1 MTEEV
6 NKYKINQPETPFPM
20 RGDLAKREPAWLK
33 SWTDKKLYQRIRA
46 SRKGKTKFILHDG
59 PPYANGDIHIG
70 HAVNK
75 ILKDIIVKSKTFAG
89 YDAPYVPGWD
99 CHGLPI
105 ELVVEKAHGKNID
118 PAKFRELC
126 RAYAAEQVEKQK
138 KDFIRLGVLGDWDNP
153 YLTMD
158 FKTEADIMRALGT
171 IQENGYLYQGSKP
184 VHWCVDCGSAL
195 AEAEVEYEDVNSPA
209 IDVGF
214 KVVDNTAIKRNF
226 RPFQIISD
234 EDQKRLV
241 SDKEFDE
248 ALRNYQAYAVIWTTT
263 PWTLPAN
270 QAVCVNTQVDYALV
284 EANQKLYILA
294 SNLVDSA
301 MKRYGIENY
310 KCIAT
315 SWGGGDLEL
324 DPDFV
329 QSEENTFGLNPF
341 PLHHPFE
348 TRQVPLISGDHVTT
362 EAGTGLVHT
371 AAAHGNDDW
380 LVMKANYPNEKPR
393 ILMGGDGKFF
403 NSDLVEFEAIRGLFY
418 KKANDVILDKLQE
431 NGVLFS
437 PRDATI
443 RHSFPHC
450 WRHKTPLMQLATH
463 QWFIGMDQHWC
474 TRIVKRV
481 HDLTSGKL
489 DSNETIMERAI
500 PSFSIRQYSNSRE
513 NGKLVSFSEERYRDN
528 DLNMRVR
535 SLKAVEN
542 TQFFPAWGRARLEAM
557 IKNRPDWC
565 VSRQRN
571 WGVPM
576 PFFVHKETGE
586 PHPQTA
592 DLLEAA
598 CLLVE
603 KTGVEAWFSLDEA
616 AFLQANTSADSR
628 AINGEYKK
636 VTYTLDVWFDSGATH
651 AAVLKKRPEL
661 NYPADMYLE
670 GSDQHRGW
678 FQSSLLTGCAI
689 DGRAPYKALLTHGF
703 VVDGAGHKMSKS
715 KGNVVAP
722 QKVMEQYGADILR
735 LWVAATDYSGEL
747 NISDEILKRV
757 ADSYRKIRNTAKFLL
772 ANIADFDAKKDL
784 LKVDEWLEIDRY
796 ALYLTQKL
804 QTEVLADYDRYEFHL
819 AVQKLV
825 SFCSDD
831 LGAFYLDILK
841 DRLYTSGENSFE
853 RRAAQSA
860 LHHITHTFMR
870 LIAPILSFTADEI
883 WAALNLGEDKS
894 VFEELW
900 YDLPAH
906 GLQANRIAAWAAII
920 AARADA
926 AKEIEVL
933 RSAGQV
939 GSSLQAELE
948 FHATEASFVA
958 MNSLGDDLRFV
969 TITSSAKVVKV
980 AKESEQ
986 KIVVTASKYKKC
998 ERCWHYVSDV
1008 GSDAE
1013 HSTICKRCVTN
1024 LFGKPARRKY
1034 A

>member
-1 MTEEV
+1 MTEETKDS
-6 NKYKINQPETPFPM
+6 KYKINQPETPFPM

-33 SWTDKKLYQRIRA
+33 QWQDKKLYERIRKA
-46 SRKGKTKFILHDG
+46 RKGAKKFILHDG

-75 ILKDIIVKSKTFAG
+75 ILKDIIVKSKTMSGF
-89 YDAPYVPGWD
+89 DAPYVPGWD

-105 ELVVEKAHGKNID
+105 ELVVEKNHGKNID

-158 FKTEADIMRALGT
+158 FKTEADIMRALGE
-171 IQENGYLYQGSKP
+171 IQKNGYLYQGSKP

-214 KVVDNTAIKRNF
+214 
-226 RPFQIISD
+226 PISD
-234 EDQKRLV
+234 RINL
-241 SDKEFDE
+241 KEIFGLNE
-248 ALRNYQAYAVIWTTT
+248 LPNARKYAVIWTTT

-270 QAVCVNTQVDYALV
+270 QAVSVYPDVTYELV
-284 EANQKLYILA
+284 LTSKGLLLLAQDLVGEAI
-294 SNLVDSA
+294 
-301 MKRYGIENY
+301 KRYGDETAKVIGHCKGAE
-310 KCIAT
+310 
-315 SWGGGDLEL
+315 LEGMML
-324 DPDFV
+324 
-329 QSEENTFGLNPF
+329 E
-341 PLHHPFE
+341 HPFDN
-348 TRQVPLISGDHVTT
+348 RQVPIICGEHVTT
-362 EAGTGLVHT
+362 DAGTGLVHT

-380 LVMKANYPNEKPR
+380 LAMKANFPNEKPR

-403 NSDLVEFEAIRGLFY
+403 NSDLVELEGIRGLSRQE
-418 KKANDVILDKLQE
+418 ANKVILANMLE
-431 NGVLFS
+431 SGRLLASTRLN
-437 PRDATI
+437 
-443 RHSFPHC
+443 HSFPHC

-463 QWFIGMDQHWC
+463 QWFIGMYN
-474 TRIVKRV
+474 
-481 HDLTSGKL
+481 KL
-489 DSNETIMERAI
+489 INEVEDIKGADAYVDAALSDEVWEKG
-500 PSFSIRQYSNSRE
+500 Q
-513 NGKLVSFSEERYRDN
+513 LRY
-528 DLNMRVR
+528 LAM
-535 SLKAVEN
+535 KAVEN
-542 TQFFPAWGRARLEAM
+542 TKFFPAWGRARLEAM

-586 PHPQTA
+586 PHPQTPQ
-592 DLLEAA
+592 LLEAA

-603 KTGVEAWFSLDEA
+603 KSGVEAWFSLDET
-616 AFLQANTSADSR
+616 AFLQANTSAASR
-628 AINGEYKK
+628 ALNIEYKK

-651 AAVLKKRPEL
+651 AAVLKRRPEL
-661 NYPADMYLE
+661 QFPADLYLE

-689 DGRAPYKALLTHGF
+689 DGRAPYNALLTHGF
-703 VVDGAGHKMSKS
+703 VVDGSGHKMSKS

-722 QKVMEQYGADILR
+722 QKVMDTYGADILR
-735 LWVAATDYSGEL
+735 LWAASTDYSGEL
-747 NISDEILKRV
+747 TISDEILKRV
-757 ADSYRKIRNTAKFLL
+757 ADSYRKIRNTCKFLL
-772 ANIADFDAKKDL
+772 ANIADFDASKDL
-784 LKVDEWLEIDRY
+784 LPVEQWLEIDRY
-796 ALYLTQKL
+796 ALHLTQKL

-841 DRLYTSGENSFE
+841 DRLYTSGKNSPA

-883 WAALNLGEDKS
+883 WQVLALDVDKS
-894 VFEELW
+894 VFEEEW
-900 YDLPAH
+900 YSLPIH
-906 GLQANRIAAWAAII
+906 GLTDVQINDWGGILQLREIVNRNLEL
-920 AARADA
+920 
-926 AKEIEVL
+926 K
-933 RSAGQV
+933 RSEGQI
-939 GSSLQAELE
+939 GSSLAAELDIYDE
-948 FHATEASFVA
+948 GSAYDA
-958 MNSLGDDLRFV
+958 MARMGDDLRFIF
-969 TITSSAKVVKV
+969 ITSRATVYRRNPEIHPAPSMVYVIP
-980 AKESEQ
+980 SEH
-986 KIVVTASKYKKC
+986 KKC
-998 ERCWHYVSDV
+998 ERCWHYRADVVSHAQHP
-1008 GSDAE
+1008 S
-1013 HSTICKRCVTN
+1013 ICGRCVSN
-1024 LFGKPARRKY
+1024 LFGAGEVRKY